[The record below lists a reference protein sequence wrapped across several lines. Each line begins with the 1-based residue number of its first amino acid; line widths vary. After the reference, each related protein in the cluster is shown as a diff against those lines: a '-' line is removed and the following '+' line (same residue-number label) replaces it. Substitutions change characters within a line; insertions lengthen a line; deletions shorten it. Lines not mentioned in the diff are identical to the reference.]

1 MFVCAVQKLRKAEN
15 YSPPHIHTHRKYNN
29 KDFDRAKK
37 KYRRKKKSK
46 RRWSICSL
54 TFARLF
60 SYRFV
65 LLSLRRS
72 LEHWAFER
80 PERDSCS
87 SLKLDEVEPD
97 YSGEREFGV
106 RSSELKLPFAII
118 LFKLHKKQ
126 ISWKEIQVL
135 LIIKAYL
142 LALNVFRPE

>member
-80 PERDSCS
+80 PR
-87 SLKLDEVEPD
+87 K
-97 YSGEREFGV
+97 GQ
-106 RSSELKLPFAII
+106 
-118 LFKLHKKQ
+118 LFVTK
-126 ISWKEIQVL
+126 IG
-135 LIIKAYL
+135 
-142 LALNVFRPE
+142 